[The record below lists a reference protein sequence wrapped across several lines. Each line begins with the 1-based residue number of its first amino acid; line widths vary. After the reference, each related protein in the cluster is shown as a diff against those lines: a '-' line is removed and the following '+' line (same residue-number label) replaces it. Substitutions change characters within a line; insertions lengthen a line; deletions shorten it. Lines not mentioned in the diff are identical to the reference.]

1 MPFALRCGMSSV
13 FTLKQVMD
21 SQNLGP
27 GARAFCEALL
37 KEGEVLAVRLNY
49 LPDRILWLVT
59 TPSQARLMLGT
70 QPNAIILTLAEAAD
84 LVTSLGD
91 PWPTSLWQVAI
102 DLSAPAPDGSPE
114 DPPSGDG
121 LPDDGLPEDG
131 MEDAADPWD

>member
-1 MPFALRCGMSSV
+1 MSTV

-37 KEGEVLAVRLNY
+37 KDGEVLAVRLNY

-59 TPSQARLMLGT
+59 TPSQARLMRGT

-102 DLSAPAPDGSPE
+102 DLSAPTPDGSPE
-114 DPPSGDG
+114 DPP
-121 LPDDGLPEDG
+121 PDDGPPADG
-131 MEDAADPWD
+131 MEDDASDPWD